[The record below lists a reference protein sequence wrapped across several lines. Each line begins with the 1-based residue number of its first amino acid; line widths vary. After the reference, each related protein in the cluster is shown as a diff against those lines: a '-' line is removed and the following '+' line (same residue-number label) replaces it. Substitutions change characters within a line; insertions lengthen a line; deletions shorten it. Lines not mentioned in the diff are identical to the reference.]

1 MKHDAFSV
9 TAVLI
14 FVAFAVERVTS
25 GLLFLLSFSRRWD
38 AFFSA
43 ARGTAQAR
51 RGKLAY
57 YTVAG
62 TLVLIVLILAQELRA
77 LRALD
82 VDAWDGVDF
91 ILTWLLL
98 VAGADRIAGIMGA
111 DSGAEPAAEVSKPL
125 QIEGEVTLLDRA
137 EGKSA
142 SLGH

>member
-9 TAVLI
+9 TAVLL

-25 GLLFLLSFSRRWD
+25 GLLFLLSFSKRWNSS
-38 AFFSA
+38 FNA
-43 ARGTAQAR
+43 AGGAAQVR

-57 YTVAG
+57 YILAG
-62 TLVLIVLILAQELRA
+62 TLVLIVLIFGQELRA

-82 VDAWDGVDF
+82 VNAWGGIDF
-91 ILTWLLL
+91 FLTWLLL
-98 VAGADRIAGIMGA
+98 VAGADRIADIMGA
-111 DSGAEPAAEVSKPL
+111 DSGAEPAAGVSKPL

-142 SLGH
+142 